1 MTRHSHVASACIPP
15 HGRPG
20 QVRKAVIKL
29 TEHVGVGVGV
39 DSATNSPH
47 RLVRPRAR
55 VARTVTQRSQHGI
68 PPDLYCNGDY
78 AQNVEVDAS

>member
-1 MTRHSHVASACIPP
+1 MTRHFHVASACIPP

-29 TEHVGVGVGV
+29 TEHVGVGV

-55 VARTVTQRSQHGI
+55 VARTVTQRSRDI
-68 PPDLYCNGDY
+68 PPDLYCNGDN

>member
-29 TEHVGVGVGV
+29 TEHVGVGV

-55 VARTVTQRSQHGI
+55 VARTVTQRSRDI
-68 PPDLYCNGDY
+68 PPDLYCNGDN

>member
-1 MTRHSHVASACIPP
+1 MTLHSHVASACIPP

-29 TEHVGVGVGV
+29 TEHVGVGV

-55 VARTVTQRSQHGI
+55 VARTVTQRSRDI

>member
-1 MTRHSHVASACIPP
+1 MTLHSHVASACIPP

-29 TEHVGVGVGV
+29 TEHVGVGV

-55 VARTVTQRSQHGI
+55 VARTVTQRSRDI
-68 PPDLYCNGDY
+68 PPDLYCNGDN